1 MNNSPQNQLP
11 ADRSSDA
18 HEIRSELS
26 SNEDALRAL
35 NEIVKEPE
43 QDVEIP
49 PVPEDLREQWRERY
63 GEASERAAIPTQTES
78 GWSFR
83 KLFPIAGLALPALVA
98 MLFFFNQSPLPS
110 GTPGNVSQNDVVL
123 RGGGEYSPGP
133 DTVTLFIPSETISFA
148 EMAATRGDGLI
159 FEINDSSEATTI
171 MGQKDLTSA
180 ILVDARNGLVYPLPG
195 SLDNG
200 IPLLENVAEADQFD
214 FSEAIDSYL
223 EK

>member
-1 MNNSPQNQLP
+1 
-11 ADRSSDA
+11 
-18 HEIRSELS
+18 
-26 SNEDALRAL
+26 
-35 NEIVKEPE
+35 
-43 QDVEIP
+43 
-49 PVPEDLREQWRERY
+49 
-63 GEASERAAIPTQTES
+63 
-78 GWSFR
+78 
-83 KLFPIAGLALPALVA
+83 

-123 RGGGEYSPGP
+123 RGGGEFSPGP
-133 DTVTLFIPSETISFA
+133 DTVTLFIPSEKISFA